1 MSRAQDMQTGT
12 RSTVRLAEA
21 AWLLQETVNATR
33 RLCRQGHLPYL
44 QHGKCIEIP
53 VDALRGR
60 LRSTRALRR
69 LDQLATGQLKAPR
82 AAKPSTPPAPLTETG
97 T

>member
-1 MSRAQDMQTGT
+1 MQADA
-12 RSTVRLAEA
+12 RPTVRLAEA

-53 VDALRGR
+53 VHALRSR

-69 LDQLATGQLKAPR
+69 LDELAHGQIRAPR
-82 AAKPSTPPAPLTETG
+82 ASKPSVPPAPLTETG